1 MPSTEINRMNVRVLY
16 HVGELAGRTL
26 LGLLFVL
33 EAFSKLGAYSDAVR
47 YSVAYGVPAL
57 LLPGAIALELGG
69 GIMVITGCYTRVAA
83 FALSGFC
90 VVVALIFHTKFSD
103 LNQLVHFQKDFALAG
118 AFLVLWARGAGA
130 LSIDAWR
137 TRGTGA
143 AGGLVA
149 TTSSS

>member
-1 MPSTEINRMNVRVLY
+1 MNARVLCD
-16 HVGELAGRTL
+16 VGELAGRTL

-57 LLPGAIALELGG
+57 LLPGAIALELGA

-83 FALSGFC
+83 LALSGFC
-90 VVVALIFHTKFSD
+90 LVVALIFHTKFSD
-103 LNQLVHFQKDFALAG
+103 LNQLIHFQKDFALAG
-118 AFLVLWARGAGA
+118 AFLVLWGRGAGG
-130 LSIDAWR
+130 LSVDTWR
-137 TRGTGA
+137 ARGTTP
-143 AGGLVA
+143 AGGLSSAA

>member
-1 MPSTEINRMNVRVLY
+1 MNARVLY
-16 HVGELAGRTL
+16 DVGELAGRML

-57 LLPGAIALELGG
+57 LLPGAIALELGA
-69 GIMVITGCYTRVAA
+69 GIMVITGCCTRLAA
-83 FALSGFC
+83 PALSAFC
-90 VVVALIFHTKFSD
+90 LIVALIFHTKFSD
-103 LNQLVHFQKDFALAG
+103 INQLVHFQKDFALAG

-130 LSIDAWR
+130 LSVDAWR
-137 TRGTGA
+137 TRGPGP
-143 AGGLVA
+143 AGGLSSAA